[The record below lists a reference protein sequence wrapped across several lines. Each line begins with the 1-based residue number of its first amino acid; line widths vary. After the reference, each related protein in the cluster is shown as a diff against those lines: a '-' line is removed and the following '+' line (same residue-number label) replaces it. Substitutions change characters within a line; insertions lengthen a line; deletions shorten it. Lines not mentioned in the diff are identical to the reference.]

1 MVEEI
6 EDKKDTTPKKSIFTQ
21 LKNMFKKSKTSVF
34 SYGSSALEKYI
45 KPVFGWMSGLSWTLF
60 SSLAI
65 VSTCAII
72 GTENEKLALCN
83 LVAASYGIQKPQT
96 MQNPYE
102 NQGNVPFIPGSSK

>member
-1 MVEEI
+1 MSGEAI
-6 EDKKDTTPKKSIFTQ
+6 EDKKDTTTKRNIFSK
-21 LKNMFKKSKTSVF
+21 LGAFLKKSKSQIFSV
-34 SYGSSALEKYI
+34 GSSTLEKYI

-72 GTENEKLALCN
+72 GTESEKLALCN

-102 NQGNVPFIPGSSK
+102 SISF